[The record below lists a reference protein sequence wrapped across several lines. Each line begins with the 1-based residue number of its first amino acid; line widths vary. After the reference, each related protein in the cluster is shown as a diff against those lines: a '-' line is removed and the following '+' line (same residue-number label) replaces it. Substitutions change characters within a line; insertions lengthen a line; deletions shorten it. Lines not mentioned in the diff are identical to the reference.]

1 MERARPRLPWTEIGL
16 TLAGIALLAAVV
28 MLVPELRR
36 ACEAAIEG
44 DTAEVR
50 HQIDGLGVGGPLLI
64 IAMTLIHTVIPFPA
78 EIINAAAGFAY
89 GFFPAIAL
97 VTAGWMASALLCYA
111 FGRSVARPLL
121 DRWFGAERFE
131 RLEGMIERGGVTLLL
146 AVRLIPIVPFSLAG
160 YAAGAARVPLW
171 RFFWTT
177 LVGYMPITALAVY
190 FGTRL
195 EGLSLT
201 DPLVFGS
208 ALAVIAL
215 LAIGHW
221 IVRRQAGREAAAAA
235 RDGAAAEAG
244 GDPAAE
250 ADPVAG
256 SEPVSGSERP

>member
-1 MERARPRLPWTEIGL
+1 VERARPRLPWTEIGL

-28 MLVPELRR
+28 LLVPELRR
-36 ACEAAIEG
+36 ACEAAIQG
-44 DTAEVR
+44 DSTEVR
-50 HQIDGLGVGGPLLI
+50 RQIDGLGIGGELLI
-64 IAMTLIHTVIPFPA
+64 LAMAL
-78 EIINAAAGFAY
+78 
-89 GFFPAIAL
+89 AL
-97 VTAGWMASALLCYA
+97 VTLGWMASALLCYA

-201 DPLVFGS
+201 DPVVFGS
-208 ALAVIAL
+208 ALVVIAL
-215 LAIGHW
+215 LALGHW
-221 IVRRQAGREAAAAA
+221 IVRRQASREAAAAA
-235 RDGAAAEAG
+235 GSEPVAGAEPVASAEQ
-244 GDPAAE
+244 
-250 ADPVAG
+250 VAG
-256 SEPVSGSERP
+256 SERVSDSERP